1 LIGSTASAL
10 LSNNFLEIKMG
21 KVTLSKV
28 TKGDAKF
35 DGKAEK
41 SGKKTVLLGGEVK
54 PPTNPAG
61 DHFSFG
67 DHLFTREQAHKLF
80 KDAGINLDDW
90 ENPSRDNWR
99 NLAEYL
105 ADRYHPD
112 FRGSVGNRRHKHAAY
127 LAMLYGNVKFI
138 REDKCLPNDKAA
150 LQYICSNFPD
160 VLTGYKPGGHLRSLS
175 TLETD
180 LKRARKYVKD
190 GKIRI

>member
-1 LIGSTASAL
+1 MA
-10 LSNNFLEIKMG
+10 
-21 KVTLSKV
+21 KVTLSKA
-28 TKGDAKF
+28 TKDDLIF
-35 DGKAEK
+35 DGKPK
-41 SGKKTVLLGGEVK
+41 MSGGKTSLSGGEVN
-54 PPTNPAG
+54 PSTNPAG

-90 ENPSRDNWR
+90 ENPTRDNWR

-112 FRGSVGNRRHKHAAY
+112 FRGPVGNRRHKHAAY

-150 LQYICSNFPD
+150 LQYICNNFPD
-160 VLTGYKPGGHLRSLS
+160 VLTGFKPGDHLRSFS

-190 GKIRI
+190 GKIRV

>member
-1 LIGSTASAL
+1 MA
-10 LSNNFLEIKMG
+10 
-21 KVTLSKV
+21 KVTLRRV
-28 TKGDAKF
+28 AKDEPII
-35 DGKAEK
+35 DGKTK
-41 SGKKTVLLGGEVK
+41 MSGRRNMLLGGEADSS
-54 PPTNPAG
+54 TNRAG

-80 KDAGINLDDW
+80 KDAGISLDDW
-90 ENPSRDNWR
+90 ENPTRGNWR

-150 LQYICSNFPD
+150 LQYICSNFPE
-160 VLTGYKPGGHLRSLS
+160 VLTGFKPGGHLRSLS